1 MNNLHSFT
9 SDQLST
15 SDNYKLLS
23 GLIIPRTIAW
33 VSTLNEDGSVNLAP
47 FSFFSSVPSSRPLI
61 TLGIGNK
68 ETGVPKDT
76 VRNLLREK
84 EGVVHIPNKDDLV
97 TLNATSATI
106 PYGQSEV
113 TEQEL
118 NLVPSNVI
126 KTPALATS
134 RVRLETKLYKEVVV
148 NDHTGKQDASVLL
161 LEVVNYSIDPK
172 IVDDRYYTNITQLD
186 PLIRLSGPNYGHL
199 YDIYSYDR
207 PDHESQPS

>member
-1 MNNLHSFT
+1 M
-9 SDQLST
+9 
-15 SDNYKLLS
+15 
-23 GLIIPRTIAW
+23 
-33 VSTLNEDGSVNLAP
+33 
-47 FSFFSSVPSSRPLI
+47 PSSRPLI

-68 ETGVPKDT
+68 ETGIPKDT

-118 NLVPSNVI
+118 NLVPSSVI

-134 RVRLETKLYKEVVV
+134 RVRLETKLYK
-148 NDHTGKQDASVLL
+148 
-161 LEVVNYSIDPK
+161 
-172 IVDDRYYTNITQLD
+172 
-186 PLIRLSGPNYGHL
+186 
-199 YDIYSYDR
+199 
-207 PDHESQPS
+207 